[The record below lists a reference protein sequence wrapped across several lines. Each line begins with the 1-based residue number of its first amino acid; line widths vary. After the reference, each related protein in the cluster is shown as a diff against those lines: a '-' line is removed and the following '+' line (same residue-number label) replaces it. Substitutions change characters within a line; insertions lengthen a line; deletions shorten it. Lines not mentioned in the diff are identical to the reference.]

1 MEFQVKI
8 MQAQWGKI
16 FSPYCKIPEVLK
28 YGRCEPE
35 NMERALEA
43 LQNRDVTLNAA
54 SRVSSPNRYLT
65 LHLDGENYFAV

>member
-8 MQAQWGKI
+8 MQAEQGKI
-16 FSPYCKIPEVLK
+16 FSLYCTKPEVIK

-43 LQNRDVTLNAA
+43 VRKTDVGVNAA
-54 SRVSSPNRYLT
+54 SRVSSLNRYLT
-65 LHLDGENYFAV
+65 LHIDRENYFAV